1 MTLGPFVVFS
11 MRMFLNVSLSH
22 LHKQMA
28 IEICHIHREFLT
40 TCVVNEVAVSKD
52 ELLKSEVD
60 SKRRTSCYYLIPNQ
74 LTHSK

>member
-1 MTLGPFVVFS
+1 MPNRRIYVDTNWS
-11 MRMFLNVSLSH
+11 KASISLF
-22 LHKQMA
+22 KG
-28 IEICHIHREFLT
+28 CLT

>member
-1 MTLGPFVVFS
+1 MVGGAL
-11 MRMFLNVSLSH
+11 
-22 LHKQMA
+22 
-28 IEICHIHREFLT
+28 LT